1 MSGLGGKNVVLCVTG
16 SIAAY
21 KVVQLASDLI
31 RAGVAVDVAM
41 SEAATRF
48 VTPLTF
54 RAITHRPVIVD
65 LWAPNAETEIGHVT
79 LGRRADVVVVAPA
92 TADALARLALG
103 LAGDA
108 VGTTVLASTAPLL
121 VAPAMEPNMWAHP
134 ATQANVATLRARGAQ
149 VMEPGEGRMASGHVG
164 RGRMPEP
171 AEIQA
176 AIERL
181 LAPAPRDLAGRR
193 VVVTA
198 GGTQEPID
206 PVRYIGNRSS
216 GKMGFAIA
224 EAARDRGAAVTLIV
238 GSSAVGEPGGVDV
251 VKVGTTLELQAA
263 VERAIDGGDALVM
276 AAAPADFRAEASVDH
291 KIKRTGDVLTI
302 RLVPNP
308 DILASI
314 ANWRGFKVGF
324 AAETDDMI
332 ANARKKVVAKKV
344 DLIVANDV
352 TAPGS
357 GFGADTNQVTFVF
370 PDGRVDSKPLMS
382 KRDVAEAILDAVVT
396 GLSRAPAPSARRRPS
411 ARPARARG

>member
-1 MSGLGGKNVVLCVTG
+1 MSTLAGKNVVLCVTG

-21 KVVQLASDLI
+21 KIVQLASDLVK
-31 RAGVAVDVAM
+31 AGALVDVAM

-54 RAITHRPVIVD
+54 RSITHRPVITD
-65 LWAPNAETEIGHVT
+65 LWAPDAELEIGHVT
-79 LGRRADVVVVAPA
+79 LGRRAAVVVVAPA

-121 VAPAMEPNMWAHP
+121 IAPAMEPNMWANP
-134 ATQANVATLRARGAQ
+134 ATQANVTTLRTRGAQ
-149 VMEPGEGRMASGHVG
+149 VMEPGEGRMASGHMGQG
-164 RGRMPEP
+164 RLPEP
-171 AEIQA
+171 AEILA
-176 AIERL
+176 AIEHVL
-181 LAPAPRDLAGRR
+181 TPSAHDLEGKR

-206 PVRYIGNRSS
+206 PVRYIGNRST

-224 EAARDRGAAVTLIV
+224 EAARNRGAGVTLIV
-238 GSSAVGEPGGVDV
+238 GPSASGFVAGTELVRVD
-251 VKVGTTLELQAA
+251 TTLALQKAVRGAIGAA
-263 VERAIDGGDALVM
+263 DALVM
-276 AAAPADFRAEASVDH
+276 AAAPADFRVEAADGH
-291 KIKRTGDVLTI
+291 KIKRTGDVVTL

-314 ANWRGFKVGF
+314 ADWRGFKVGF
-324 AAETDDMI
+324 AAETDDLI
-332 ANARKKVVAKKV
+332 ANAARKVDSKKV

-357 GFGADTNQVTFVF
+357 GFGSDTNQVTFVF
-370 PDGRVDSKPLMS
+370 ANGRVEPKPLMS
-382 KRDVAEAILDAVVT
+382 KRDVADAILDVVVR
-396 GLSRAPAPSARRRPS
+396 GLSRAPAP
-411 ARPARARG
+411 